1 MIRKFSVAATTNGS
15 GAATVYTPYISGYI
29 ESIQYVKTDFADGV
43 DFTITVDETGESVWV
58 DTNINAAETVRPR
71 APTHSTAGVAAA
83 YASGGTAVNDR
94 IALGRDRVKI
104 VIASGGD
111 TKVGTFVVTID
122 DARGRAF

>member
-1 MIRKFSVAATTNGS
+1 MIRKFTVAATTNGS
-15 GAATVYTPYISGYI
+15 GAATVYSPYLSGYV
-29 ESIQYVKTDFADGV
+29 ESVQYVKDDFADGV
-43 DFTITVDETGESVWV
+43 DFTITAEATGESIWV
-58 DTNINAAETVRPR
+58 DTNINASETVRPR
-71 APTHSTAGVAAA
+71 AATHSTAGVAAL

-111 TKVGTFVVTID
+111 TKSGSFVVTID